1 MPLLRPGA
9 RVPARSRSSIRGRSL
24 VTGPPTWQANAFQL
38 PSNTQE
44 TDISVD
50 DPKGLCSCSAAPAA
64 IAELEATSQC
74 VVK

>member
-1 MPLLRPGA
+1 MPLRRPGA
-9 RVPARSRSSIRGRSL
+9 FMPARVPSSIRGRSL

-38 PSNTQE
+38 ASNTQE
-44 TDISVD
+44 TNISVD

-64 IAELEATSQC
+64 IAELEATLQR